1 MEATT
6 TSATLEKLARAELFA
21 GLSDDA
27 CRVLAGLARRRD
39 ADPGETLFRL
49 GDPADEFYVIRRG
62 RVELTFPLVVMG
74 ETKETRFQSLEA
86 GRTLAWSAL
95 VPPYRLTMS
104 ARASTAV
111 ELLAFERARVLELFD
126 ELPRAGYV
134 VMTNLSRV
142 VATRLHELVALWVR
156 EVQRNVSQTFR

>member
-1 MEATT
+1 MTA
-6 TSATLEKLARAELFA
+6 LEKLTEAELFT
-21 GLSDDA
+21 GLSDEQ
-27 CRVLAGLARRRD
+27 CRKIAGLARRRR
-39 ADPGETLFRL
+39 AAAGETLFRL
-49 GDPADEFYVIRRG
+49 GDPAGELYVIHRG

-104 ARASTAV
+104 ARASTEV
-111 ELLAFERARVLELFD
+111 ELLGFERAGVLRLFE
-126 ELPRAGYV
+126 ELPATGYV
-134 VMTNLSRV
+134 VMANLSHV
-142 VATRLHELVALWVR
+142 VAARLHEVVALWVR